1 MVLQPISAYG
11 VAIAVWFC
19 LLPSGWRVLGRL
31 VTLPEDR
38 VAFVAVGA
46 FVLEPAVG
54 PRSAGLTLW
63 VEGKAVSEG
72 ECMPFWGL
80 EASLG
85 RLFGP
90 WAGGSAVPPRNDW
103 LPPRGL
109 RSFWSRYWSRRS
121 CLVAAQ
127 EMGGAPFLFW
137 TAGHMSASRSFVSLC
152 SWCYVCTLG
161 APMSVRL
168 ALPWIGL
175 APGKRL

>member
-1 MVLQPISAYG
+1 MG
-11 VAIAVWFC
+11 VAIAGWFC
-19 LLPSGWRVLGRL
+19 LLLSGWRVLGRL

-54 PRSAGLTLW
+54 PRSAGLALW
-63 VEGKAVSEG
+63 VEGKAVPEG

-90 WAGGSAVPPRNDW
+90 WAGGSVVPPTKW
-103 LPPRGL
+103 LVTSPG
-109 RSFWSRYWSRRS
+109 
-121 CLVAAQ
+121 AAVVLDTGAGGRASWQ
-127 EMGGAPFLFW
+127 PKRWGGAPFLFW

-152 SWCYVCTLG
+152 SLCYVCTLG
-161 APMSVRL
+161 APMLVRL

>member
-1 MVLQPISAYG
+1 MG

-19 LLPSGWRVLGRL
+19 LLLSGWRVLGRL

-54 PRSAGLTLW
+54 PRSAGLALW
-63 VEGKAVSEG
+63 VEGKAVPEG

-90 WAGGSAVPPRNDW
+90 WAGGSAVPPTKW
-103 LPPRGL
+103 LVTSLGVAVILEPILEQEVVPRGSPRDRAVL
-109 RSFWSRYWSRRS
+109 HFYSELPVIWKPVVV
-121 CLVAAQ
+121 L
-127 EMGGAPFLFW
+127 FLYVHDV
-137 TAGHMSASRSFVSLC
+137 TFV
-152 SWCYVCTLG
+152 
-161 APMSVRL
+161 R
-168 ALPWIGL
+168 
-175 APGKRL
+175 